1 MLKKS
6 WKNVL
11 VGAMLLASLAMLLN
25 GCGSDKQAA
34 ATQPKTTKVEEAAAT
49 VAKVPAYEREYGKLV
64 EGIYNFVN
72 DGNMDKVPQQGM
84 TGIYELRDRM
94 GYVDALNMLGYTLQD
109 INNDKVPELIFAIL
123 DNEKQGK
130 GYYGKDIYAVYTFVD
145 GKIKFVD
152 EGWSRSRLRLLPQD
166 MLSKRTCIDDND
178 MEWMLEMKDLL
189 RDGSLRQGET
199 FYTKVED
206 GRCNVYRKYLDVNDT
221 FVTQKTSMHF
231 DDMMNIDLG
240 AQKLEL
246 LPLAEYSSRG
256 FRGLVMQ
263 HLNCMGLHELQDNR
277 VDLSAYEHV
286 YVDNPSQGAEV
297 LFSSNTSLASFEVL
311 DLQCDSSR
319 VIYSK
324 GLLKPEEKLVLH
336 LESFETDPELDYET
350 VIKNGICFMVDT
362 GILRKFAIRAK
373 VMDGSVYLEEID

>member
-1 MLKKS
+1 MVKKS

-11 VGAMLLASLAMLLN
+11 VGAMLLTALAMLLN

-34 ATQPKTTKVEEAAAT
+34 ATQSKATKVEEAAAA

-152 EGWSRSRLRLLPQD
+152 EGWARSNLQLLPNN
-166 MLSKRTCIDDND
+166 MLLTRGNSSNTDYV
-178 MEWMLEMKDLL
+178 LALKDLL
-189 RDGSLRQGET
+189 PNGN
-199 FYTKVED
+199 K
-206 GRCNVYRKYLDVNDT
+206 RCIDMYFTRSKSNNEPGLDVYRNNVGRDDVA
-221 FVTQKTSMHF
+221 VSQKTNMTADDFF
-231 DDMMNIDLG
+231 DMGTEMAGDSV
-240 AQKLEL
+240 KLEL
-246 LPLAEYSSRG
+246 LPLKEYKQRG
-256 FRGLVMQ
+256 FKGLAMQ
-263 HLNCMGLHELQDNR
+263 YLECMGVHELQDAKFN
-277 VDLSAYEHV
+277 LSKYEQV
-286 YVDNPSQGAEV
+286 SVPNPFKGADVIFRSTKNLEEFR
-297 LFSSNTSLASFEVL
+297 LLELASGKSV
-311 DLQCDSSR
+311 
-319 VIYSK
+319 YSK
-324 GLLKPEEKLVLH
+324 DLLMADEKLVLH
-336 LESFETDPELDYET
+336 LESLETIP
-350 VIKNGICFMVDT
+350 KNGISFKDDA
-362 GILRKFAIRAK
+362 GRERKFAILQSGK
-373 VMDGSVYLEEID
+373 DGSIYLQEIE

>member
-6 WKNVL
+6 CKNVL

-34 ATQPKTTKVEEAAAT
+34 TQPKATKVEEAAAA

-84 TGIYELRDRM
+84 TGIYELRDHM

-152 EGWSRSRLRLLPQD
+152 EGWARSNIKLLANN
-166 MLSKRTCIDDND
+166 MLLTRGNSSNTDYV
-178 MEWMLEMKDLL
+178 LALKDLL
-189 RDGSLRQGET
+189 PNGN
-199 FYTKVED
+199 K
-206 GRCNVYRKYLDVNDT
+206 RCIDMYFTRSKSNNEPGLDVYRNNVGRDDVA
-221 FVTQKTSMHF
+221 VSQKTNMTADDFF
-231 DDMMNIDLG
+231 DMGTEMAGDSV
-240 AQKLEL
+240 KLEL
-246 LPLAEYSSRG
+246 LPLKEYKQRG
-256 FRGLVMQ
+256 FKGLAMQ
-263 HLNCMGLHELQDNR
+263 YLECMGVHELQD
-277 VDLSAYEHV
+277 VKADLSKYEQV
-286 YVDNPSQGAEV
+286 SVPNPFKGADVIFRSTKNLEEFR
-297 LFSSNTSLASFEVL
+297 LLELASGKSVYCK
-311 DLQCDSSR
+311 DLLMAD
-319 VIYSK
+319 
-324 GLLKPEEKLVLH
+324 EKLVLH
-336 LESFETDPELDYET
+336 LESLETIP
-350 VIKNGICFMVDT
+350 KNGISFKDDA
-362 GILRKFAIRAK
+362 GIERRFAILQSGK
-373 VMDGSVYLEEID
+373 DGSIYLQEIE

>member
-25 GCGSDKQAA
+25 GCGSDKQAS

-84 TGIYELRDRM
+84 TGIYELRDHM

-152 EGWSRSRLRLLPQD
+152 EGWARSNIKLLANNMFLTRGNSSNTDYVLVLEDLLPNGNKRCVD
-166 MLSKRTCIDDND
+166 MYFTRSKSNNEPGLD
-178 MEWMLEMKDLL
+178 
-189 RDGSLRQGET
+189 
-199 FYTKVED
+199 
-206 GRCNVYRKYLDVNDT
+206 VYRNDVGRAD
-221 FVTQKTSMHF
+221 VAVSQKTNMTADDFF
-231 DDMMNIDLG
+231 DMGDEMAGDSV
-240 AQKLEL
+240 KLEL
-246 LPLAEYSSRG
+246 LPLKKYKQRG
-256 FRGLVMQ
+256 FKGLAMQ
-263 HLNCMGLHELQDNR
+263 YLECMGVHELQDLR
-277 VDLSAYEHV
+277 ADLSKYEQV
-286 YVDNPSQGAEV
+286 SVPNPFKGADVVFRSTEN
-297 LFSSNTSLASFEVL
+297 LEDFRLLELASGKSV
-311 DLQCDSSR
+311 
-319 VIYSK
+319 YSK
-324 GLLKPEEKLVLH
+324 DLLMADEKLVLH
-336 LESFETDPELDYET
+336 LESLETIP
-350 VIKNGICFMVDT
+350 KNGISFKDDA
-362 GILRKFAIRAK
+362 GRERKFAIQQSGK
-373 VMDGSVYLEEID
+373 DGSIYLQEID

>member
-34 ATQPKTTKVEEAAAT
+34 ATQPKTTKVEEATAT

-72 DGNMDKVPQQGM
+72 DGNMDKVPQHGM
-84 TGIYELRDRM
+84 TGIYELRDHM

-152 EGWSRSRLRLLPQD
+152 EGWARSNIKLLANNMLLTRGNSSNTDYVLVLEDLLPNGN
-166 MLSKRTCIDDND
+166 KRCIDMYFTRSKSNNEPGLD
-178 MEWMLEMKDLL
+178 
-189 RDGSLRQGET
+189 
-199 FYTKVED
+199 
-206 GRCNVYRKYLDVNDT
+206 VYRNDVGRAD
-221 FVTQKTSMHF
+221 VAVSQKTNMTADDFF
-231 DDMMNIDLG
+231 DMGEEMAGDSV
-240 AQKLEL
+240 KLEL
-246 LPLAEYSSRG
+246 LPLKEYKQRG
-256 FRGLVMQ
+256 FKSLAMQ
-263 HLNCMGLHELQDNR
+263 YLECMGVHELQDAKF
-277 VDLSAYEHV
+277 DLSKYEQV
-286 YVDNPSQGAEV
+286 SVPNPFKGADVIFRSTKNLEEFR
-297 LFSSNTSLASFEVL
+297 LLELASGKSV
-311 DLQCDSSR
+311 
-319 VIYSK
+319 YSK
-324 GLLKPEEKLVLH
+324 DLLMADEKLVLH
-336 LESFETDPELDYET
+336 LESLETIP
-350 VIKNGICFMVDT
+350 KNGISFKDDA
-362 GILRKFAIRAK
+362 GRERRFAILQSGR
-373 VMDGSVYLEEID
+373 DGSIYLQEIE

>member
-311 DLQCDSSR
+311 DLQGDSSR

-350 VIKNGICFMVDT
+350 VIKNGICFMDDT

>member
-11 VGAMLLASLAMLLN
+11 VGAMLLTALAMLLN
-25 GCGSDKQAA
+25 GCGSDKQTA
-34 ATQPKTTKVEEAAAT
+34 ATQPKATKVDEAAAA

-152 EGWSRSRLRLLPQD
+152 EGWARSNIKLLANN
-166 MLSKRTCIDDND
+166 MLLTRGNSSNTDYV
-178 MEWMLEMKDLL
+178 LALKDLL
-189 RDGSLRQGET
+189 PNGN
-199 FYTKVED
+199 K
-206 GRCNVYRKYLDVNDT
+206 RCIDMYFTRSKSNNEPGLDVYRNNVGRDDVA
-221 FVTQKTSMHF
+221 VSQKTNMTADDFF
-231 DDMMNIDLG
+231 DMGTEMAGDSV
-240 AQKLEL
+240 KLEL
-246 LPLAEYSSRG
+246 LPLKEYKQRG
-256 FRGLVMQ
+256 FKGLAMQ
-263 HLNCMGLHELQDNR
+263 YLECMGVHELQD
-277 VDLSAYEHV
+277 VKADLSKYEQV
-286 YVDNPSQGAEV
+286 SVPNPFKGADVIFRSTKNLEEFR
-297 LFSSNTSLASFEVL
+297 LLELASGKSV
-311 DLQCDSSR
+311 
-319 VIYSK
+319 YSK
-324 GLLKPEEKLVLH
+324 DLLMADEKLVLH
-336 LESFETDPELDYET
+336 LESLETIP
-350 VIKNGICFMVDT
+350 KNGISFKDDA
-362 GILRKFAIRAK
+362 GRERRFAILQSGK
-373 VMDGSVYLEEID
+373 DGSIYLQEIE

>member
-11 VGAMLLASLAMLLN
+11 VGAMLLTALAMLLN

-34 ATQPKTTKVEEAAAT
+34 ATQSKATKVEETAAT

-84 TGIYELRDRM
+84 TGIYELRDHM

-152 EGWSRSRLRLLPQD
+152 EGWARSNIKLLANNMLLIRGNSSNTDYVLVLEDLLPNGNKRCVD
-166 MLSKRTCIDDND
+166 MYFTRSKSNNEPGLD
-178 MEWMLEMKDLL
+178 
-189 RDGSLRQGET
+189 
-199 FYTKVED
+199 
-206 GRCNVYRKYLDVNDT
+206 VYRNDVGRADAA
-221 FVTQKTSMHF
+221 VSQKTNMTADDFF
-231 DDMMNIDLG
+231 DMGEEMAGDSV
-240 AQKLEL
+240 KLEL
-246 LPLAEYSSRG
+246 LPLKEYKQRG
-256 FRGLVMQ
+256 FKGLAMQ
-263 HLNCMGLHELQDNR
+263 YLECMGVHELQDAKF
-277 VDLSAYEHV
+277 DLSKYEQV
-286 YVDNPSQGAEV
+286 SVPNPFKGADVIFRSTKNLEEFR
-297 LFSSNTSLASFEVL
+297 LLELASGKSV
-311 DLQCDSSR
+311 
-319 VIYSK
+319 YSK
-324 GLLKPEEKLVLH
+324 DLLMADEKLVLH
-336 LESFETDPELDYET
+336 LESLETIP
-350 VIKNGICFMVDT
+350 KNGISFKDDA
-362 GILRKFAIRAK
+362 GRERRFAILQSGK
-373 VMDGSVYLEEID
+373 DGSIYLQEID

>member
-6 WKNVL
+6 CKNVL

-34 ATQPKTTKVEEAAAT
+34 ATQPKATKVEKAAT
-49 VAKVPAYEREYGKLV
+49 AVAKVPAYEREYGKLV

-84 TGIYELRDRM
+84 TGIYELRDHM

-189 RDGSLRQGET
+189 RDGSLRQGQT

-256 FRGLVMQ
+256 FKGLVMQ

-311 DLQCDSSR
+311 DLQGDSSR

-336 LESFETDPELDYET
+336 LESFETDPELSYET
-350 VIKNGICFMVDT
+350 IIKNGICFRDDT
-362 GILRKFAIRAK
+362 GSLRKFAIRAK
-373 VMDGSVYLEEID
+373 VMGGSVYLEEID

>member
-6 WKNVL
+6 CKNVL

-34 ATQPKTTKVEEAAAT
+34 ATQPKTTKVEEAVAA

-94 GYVDALNMLGYTLQD
+94 GYVDALNLLGYTLQD

-152 EGWSRSRLRLLPQD
+152 EGWARSNLQLLP
-166 MLSKRTCIDDND
+166 
-178 MEWMLEMKDLL
+178 
-189 RDGSLRQGET
+189 
-199 FYTKVED
+199 
-206 GRCNVYRKYLDVNDT
+206 
-221 FVTQKTSMHF
+221 
-231 DDMMNIDLG
+231 
-240 AQKLEL
+240 
-246 LPLAEYSSRG
+246 
-256 FRGLVMQ
+256 
-263 HLNCMGLHELQDNR
+263 
-277 VDLSAYEHV
+277 
-286 YVDNPSQGAEV
+286 
-297 LFSSNTSLASFEVL
+297 
-311 DLQCDSSR
+311 
-319 VIYSK
+319 
-324 GLLKPEEKLVLH
+324 
-336 LESFETDPELDYET
+336 
-350 VIKNGICFMVDT
+350 
-362 GILRKFAIRAK
+362 
-373 VMDGSVYLEEID
+373 

>member
-6 WKNVL
+6 CKNVL

-34 ATQPKTTKVEEAAAT
+34 ATQPKTTKVEEVAAA

-130 GYYGKDIYAVYTFVD
+130 GYYGKDIYAIYTFVD

-152 EGWSRSRLRLLPQD
+152 EGWARSNIKLLANNMLLTCGNSSNTDYVLVLEDLLPNGNKRCVD
-166 MLSKRTCIDDND
+166 MYFTRSKSNNEPGLD
-178 MEWMLEMKDLL
+178 
-189 RDGSLRQGET
+189 
-199 FYTKVED
+199 
-206 GRCNVYRKYLDVNDT
+206 VYRNDVGRAD
-221 FVTQKTSMHF
+221 VAVSQKTNMTADDFF
-231 DDMMNIDLG
+231 DMGTEMFGDSV
-240 AQKLEL
+240 KLEL
-246 LPLAEYSSRG
+246 LPLKEYKQRG
-256 FRGLVMQ
+256 FKGLAMQ
-263 HLNCMGLHELQDNR
+263 YLECMGVHELQDAKF
-277 VDLSAYEHV
+277 DLSKYEQV
-286 YVDNPSQGAEV
+286 SVPNPFKGADVIFRSTKNLEEFR
-297 LFSSNTSLASFEVL
+297 LLELASGKSV
-311 DLQCDSSR
+311 
-319 VIYSK
+319 YSK
-324 GLLKPEEKLVLH
+324 DLLMADEKLVLH
-336 LESFETDPELDYET
+336 LESLETIP
-350 VIKNGICFMVDT
+350 KNGISFKDDA
-362 GILRKFAIRAK
+362 GRERKFVILQSGK
-373 VMDGSVYLEEID
+373 DGSIYLQEIE

>member
-6 WKNVL
+6 CKNVL

-34 ATQPKTTKVEEAAAT
+34 ATQPKATKVEEAATA

-72 DGNMDKVPQQGM
+72 DGDMGKVPQQGM

-109 INNDKVPELIFAIL
+109 INNDKVPELIFGLI
-123 DNEKQGK
+123 DYPEGK
-130 GYYGKDIYAVYTFVD
+130 GYYGRDIYAVYTFVD
-145 GKIKFVD
+145 GKIKFVE

-189 RDGSLRQGET
+189 RDGSLRQGQT

-206 GRCNVYRKYLDVNDT
+206 GRCNVYRKYLDLNDT

-256 FRGLVMQ
+256 FKGLVMQ

-311 DLQCDSSR
+311 DLQGDSSR

-350 VIKNGICFMVDT
+350 VIKNGICFRDDT
-362 GILRKFAIRAK
+362 GSLRKFAIRAK